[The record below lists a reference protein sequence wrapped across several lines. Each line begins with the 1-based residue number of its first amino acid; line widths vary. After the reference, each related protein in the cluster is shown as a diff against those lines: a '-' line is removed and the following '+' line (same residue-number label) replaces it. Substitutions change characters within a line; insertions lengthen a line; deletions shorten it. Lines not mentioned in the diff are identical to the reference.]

1 MKTVILTIGRPGS
14 GKTTWAKEYI
24 KKDPSFFRVNRDS
37 IREMIGDKSQWQT
50 PSFEFTVSQV
60 QSRIIVGYLSSRKNI
75 IVDNCHCNK
84 SDINDIKK
92 IIQQYVDGTGNP
104 VELKLVVFDAPHHV
118 CVDRDLARDRTVGED
133 VILSFSNSFK
143 KGVEDGWIKNSIEI
157 ITPTQKTL
165 IDNKLPLAIIVD
177 IDGTLA
183 ELNGRNPYATELCLN
198 DSLNETVAQTV
209 HMYKSIGYAV
219 IIVSGRSDKF
229 KILTQKWLDQHQIE
243 YDELFMREDG
253 DMTKDSTIKK
263 NIYQNNI
270 SPRYSVELVLDD
282 RQQVVNMWR
291 DIGLTCYQVAFGD
304 F

>member
-1 MKTVILTIGRPGS
+1 
-14 GKTTWAKEYI
+14 
-24 KKDPSFFRVNRDS
+24 
-37 IREMIGDKSQWQT
+37 MIGDKSQWQT

-60 QSRIIVGYLSSRKNI
+60 QSRIIAGYLSSRKNV

-84 SDINDIKK
+84 SDINDIRK

-104 VELKLVVFDAPHHV
+104 VELKLVVFDTPHHV

-133 VILSFSNSFK
+133 VILSFSNSLK

-253 DMTKDSTIKK
+253 DMTKDSTVKK

-270 SPRYSVELVLDD
+270 SIRYSVELVLDD